1 MTSRD
6 ELVKILQEEI
16 ASVGITTTTEK
27 VVKVALLAGVTKMV
41 IVGRTKYEVV
51 TWLNKQT
58 RVLGTDVKHVAT
70 EVYNVIKDVNL

>member
-6 ELVKILQEEI
+6 ELIVILQEQI
-16 ASVGITTTTEK
+16 ASVGITNSVEK
-27 VVKVALLAGVTKMV
+27 VVKVGLLTGVTKLV
-41 IVGRTKYEVV
+41 VTGRTKYEVV

-58 RVLGTDVKHVAT
+58 RVLGADVKHVAT